1 MAGLLLS
8 VGALSEPHANNP
20 NADMLQPM
28 NYRIDSRTDANR
40 NSPARRR
47 LAILALAALLPLIA
61 ACETTGTSAVGGS
74 GATIAGDEKGGKVVG
89 GVKEGGTQQAMA
101 AVTAHCAQ
109 YNKKAFLTQMEAP
122 AQGGLMAF
130 TCLDSDGRASP
141 KPR

>member
-1 MAGLLLS
+1 MPRSL
-8 VGALSEPHANNP
+8 
-20 NADMLQPM
+20 
-28 NYRIDSRTDANR
+28 T
-40 NSPARRR
+40 
-47 LAILALAALLPLIA
+47 ILALVALLPLIA
-61 ACETTGTSAVGGS
+61 ACETTGASAIGG

-89 GVKEGGTQQAMA
+89 GVKEGGTQLAMA

-130 TCLDSDGRASP
+130 SCLESDGRASP

>member
-1 MAGLLLS
+1 MSGLLQR
-8 VGALSEPHANNP
+8 GALSEPTPFNDP
-20 NADMLQPM
+20 DADMKQPM
-28 NYRIDSRTDANR
+28 IKRIDSQADANWNVSVPR
-40 NSPARRR
+40 C
-47 LAILALAALLPLIA
+47 LAILALAAVLPLIA
-61 ACETTGTSAVGGS
+61 ACETTGTSAIGG